1 MGSGRKI
8 GLNVG
13 SLKKN
18 WAQCGLNL
26 GSLKKNWA
34 QCGLVEEKLGS
45 MWAQVGL
52 KLGSKRAQVGTGV
65 VVRRLNKHLCF
76 FLFFSF

>member
-1 MGSGRKI
+1 MKLGSMWAQFGI
-8 GLNVG
+8 W
-13 SLKKN
+13 KKN
-18 WAQCGLNL
+18 WAQFGIW
-26 GSLKKNWA
+26 KKNWA

-45 MWAQVGL
+45 MWAQAGL

-76 FLFFSF
+76 FCSSLFN